1 MGGGTDAKPFA
12 ELGIEGYGF
21 SPLVPDAEGRL
32 GQGMHGVDECVPVA
46 SLCAGL
52 EILADFL
59 ASV

>member
-1 MGGGTDAKPFA
+1 MARRLP
-12 ELGIEGYGF
+12 IF
-21 SPLVPDAEGRL
+21 SPLVPDAEGRR

-46 SLCAGL
+46 SLCAGR